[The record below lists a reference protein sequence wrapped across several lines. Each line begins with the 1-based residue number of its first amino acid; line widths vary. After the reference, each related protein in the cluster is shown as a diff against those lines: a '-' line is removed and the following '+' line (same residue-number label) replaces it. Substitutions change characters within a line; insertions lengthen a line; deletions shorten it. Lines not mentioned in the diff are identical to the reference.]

1 MKIRHRILYYLTV
14 LAIVLVAGYGFFKRV
29 IVSQK
34 IRTVIIERLKPQ
46 LKADEFDISSLD
58 MKTDKIYVN
67 NILYKKDN
75 LSVKIASIE
84 IDYSLMKLLTKGIN
98 FKEWV
103 DNIRINSVQ
112 FEIDRS
118 YETSSKLNW
127 DFDIEQYRS
136 ILTPLK
142 NYSYLDTIE
151 VNNFNFCLNSQNSNA
166 IRVFD
171 NLSGGLIFDKKGG
184 LDVVLDGKLLRS
196 KEKNVF
202 LKGKLNYTSL
212 NSEFNLKVDR
222 SEIPKLRGLFGEYET
237 DFGFYQG
244 KLNLEINKYG
254 NNQIFLFGDFRL
266 NDFAGDILDKMRLSN
281 INLLLSYYNGSLF
294 FNEFNGY
301 VDKIPFEVEGM
312 LYNVLNPQGDIYLSF
327 KDIDDRDIKGSISKF
342 INDPSFLYQFNFFSQ
357 NSLMLH
363 MNFQNSKISTNIDIL
378 SPRFSIRNKVLEN
391 IKLSGFYNKDRISIS
406 KCSFLTNAN
415 AVNFTGNY
423 YISGSKKKS
432 YNLSFSSTGSIFTEI
447 SFFKTTKIKKVPTI
461 LKGKIKGRSMDD
473 YSMTARLEAFDFEKD
488 ENDILFYSSFD
499 IEDEILMFE
508 IHNSEDIQLGEGF
521 YNLNSREYRFEGKDL
536 LKPIKLLYGKTFIDE
551 KELISF
557 DLDGDDQIVNIHT
570 NSEEPTS
577 LLYGELDAKFKID
590 SESAE
595 SFVNWAPNHNNTYSK
610 PANFRLAFTKK
621 NIKISDIYLDYK
633 PIIGEAWLD
642 LKTEKIG
649 GKLEAKELEFGSI
662 LGIRKFSS
670 NTDMNIDI
678 SGHSHSPYIDL
689 ILRENEFMYFPGE
702 GFESINL
709 TGEAEIH
716 LEGKKIRVEKILIYD
731 DNNNKICTF
740 SGNIKNFNEYSLNTY
755 GELDLNFLSVLV
767 GKDVLKGKLK
777 YKLDSEGTKDSPR
790 LNKCIFDLKDS
801 EFNGDAIDR
810 MKMVLTGSSDRGFYL
825 ELFQLELNKYL
836 NLSAAGF
843 VPYDQDDEMK
853 LTGYFHG
860 DILGYLEHKLELIE
874 TGYSENEG
882 SFIIGGNIFKPKID
896 DLEIYFYDG
905 YMNFKDVTGKLDNIR
920 AKLVVK
926 DEKKFDITQLSLKCA
941 ETGNKVLVGNVH
953 GDKKYSD
960 IIVPGGFDVG
970 HFTLKFP
977 DGGVLGRVPG
987 IMQKDSYGTIQLS
1000 GMDSDKF
1007 RVAKSPSGISLIGRV
1022 ELRNSNIAFPGNKS
1036 LPKRK
1041 SNKPNIFM
1049 ETVSLDLDIIPSS
1062 GNTYYYNSSTSE
1074 TSFWDKIKSSFT
1086 KFDNELSNVKLPVV
1100 GSNVGLR
1107 LIGAL
1112 SDPKKLELIGEVNGR
1127 NGSCN
1132 YSAFSFKIDDATV
1145 TFSEA
1150 RNKDGIMDPYIKAI
1164 GKTVVKT
1171 KLDSTGYSGYENIYI
1186 KIVTKEDDEII
1197 DSEGGRISSFAVIL
1211 LDENGNPWL
1220 EDDKKITDIDT
1231 QGTAR
1236 EMFNVALDTR
1246 ILSPFINPIETA
1258 IGKLLGAQVS
1268 IRPNI
1273 TSNITQER
1281 PGGSFIPDSYGGYFV
1296 GSEFYISKFFTDNL
1310 ALTLHS
1316 QYIGSDEYTEV
1327 VEQTY
1332 GYKNNLGFDYRLTNH
1347 ILTSAGYQ
1355 YDTLNETSGYN
1366 IGLSFR
1372 YRFKNI
1378 SQPVNYLKRW
1388 WYKLK

>member
-46 LKADEFDISSLD
+46 LKADEFDINSLD
-58 MKTDKIYVN
+58 MKTDKIYIN

-98 FKEWV
+98 FKELV
-103 DNIRINSVQ
+103 ENIRINSVQ

-118 YETSSKLNW
+118 YEISAKLNW

-136 ILTPLK
+136 ILNPLK

-151 VNNFNFCLNSQNSNA
+151 VNNFNFDLNSQNSNT
-166 IRVFD
+166 IRIFD
-171 NLSGGLIFDKKGG
+171 NLSGGLIFDKKGA
-184 LDVVLDGKLLRS
+184 LNFVLDGKLLRS
-196 KEKNVF
+196 EEKNVF

-212 NSEFNLKVDR
+212 NSEFNLKVNR
-222 SEIPKLRGLFGEYET
+222 SQIPELTGIFGEYKTE
-237 DFGFYQG
+237 FGFYQG
-244 KLNLEINKYG
+244 KLDLEINKYG

-266 NDFAGDILDKMRLSN
+266 NDFAGNILDKMRLSN
-281 INLLLSYYNGSLF
+281 VNLLLSYYNGSLF

-312 LYNVLNPQGDIYLSF
+312 LYNILNPQGDIYLSLNNL
-327 KDIDDRDIKGSISKF
+327 DDNEIKKSVSKF
-342 INDPSFLYQFNFFSQ
+342 IDHPSFMYQFNFFSQ

-363 MNFQNSKISTNIDIL
+363 MNFQNSKISTNIDVL
-378 SPRFSIRNKVLEN
+378 APRVTIKNKLLEN

-406 KCSFLTNAN
+406 KCSFMTNAN

-423 YISGSKKKS
+423 YISGSQKKS
-432 YNLSFSSTGSIFTEI
+432 YDLAFSSTGSIFTEI
-447 SFFKTTKIKKVPTI
+447 PFLKTTKIKKVPTI
-461 LKGKIKGRSMDD
+461 LKGKIKGRSIDD
-473 YSMTARLEAFDFEKD
+473 YSMTARLEAYDFEKD
-488 ENDILFYSSFD
+488 ESDILFYSSFD
-499 IEDEILMFE
+499 IEDGIIMFK
-508 IHNSEDIQLGEGF
+508 IQNSEDIHLGEGF
-521 YNLNSREYRFEGKDL
+521 YNLNSSEYRFEGDDL
-536 LKPIKLLYGKTFIDE
+536 LKPIKLLYGKTFINE
-551 KELISF
+551 KDLISF
-557 DLDGDDQIVNIHT
+557 DLDGNNKIANIHT
-570 NSEEPTS
+570 NSEDSTS

-595 SFVNWAPNHNNTYSK
+595 SFVNWAPNHKNKYSK
-610 PANFRLAFTKK
+610 PANFRLVFTK
-621 NIKISDIYLDYK
+621 NDINISDIYLDYK
-633 PIIGEAWLD
+633 PIVGEAWLD
-642 LKTEKIG
+642 LKTEEIG
-649 GKLEAKELEFGSI
+649 GNLDAKELEFGSI
-662 LGIRKFSS
+662 FGFREFSS
-670 NTDMNIDI
+670 NTNLNIKI
-678 SGHSHSPYIDL
+678 SGHSHTPYIDL
-689 ILRENEFMYFPGE
+689 TIQENEFMYFPGE
-702 GFESINL
+702 DFESINL

-716 LEGKKIRVEKILIYD
+716 LEGKKIRVEKVLVYD
-731 DNNNKICTF
+731 DKDNKICTL
-740 SGNIKNFNEYSLNTY
+740 SGSIKNFNEYSLNTY
-755 GELDLNFLSVLV
+755 GELDLNFLSALL

-790 LNKCIFDLKDS
+790 LNKCIIDLKDS
-801 EFNGDAIDR
+801 EFNGDPIDR
-810 MKMVLTGSSDRGFYL
+810 MKMILTGSSDRGFYL

-843 VPYDQDDEMK
+843 VPYDQEEEMK
-853 LTGYFHG
+853 LAGYFHG
-860 DILGYLEHKLELIE
+860 DILGYLKHKFELIE

-905 YMNFKDVTGKLDNIR
+905 FMNFKDITGKLDNIR

-926 DEKKFDITQLSLKCA
+926 DEKTFDITQLSLKCA
-941 ETGNKVLVGNVH
+941 ESGNKVLVDNVH
-953 GDKKYSD
+953 GNKSYSD
-960 IIVPGGFDVG
+960 IILPGGFNVG
-970 HFTLKFP
+970 HFTLNFP

-1007 RVAKSPSGISLIGRV
+1007 RVAKSPSGLSLIGRV

-1036 LPKRK
+1036 LPQRN

-1074 TSFWDKIKSSFT
+1074 TSFWEKIKSSFT

-1107 LIGAL
+1107 LIGPL
-1112 SDPKKLELIGEVNGR
+1112 SDPRKLELSGEVNGR

-1150 RNKDGIMDPYIKAI
+1150 KNKNGIMDPYIKAI

-1186 KIVTKEDDEII
+1186 KVVTKDDDEIV
-1197 DSEGGRISSFAVIL
+1197 DTEGGRVSNFSILL

-1220 EDDKKITDIDT
+1220 QDDETITDIDT
-1231 QGTAR
+1231 GGTAR
-1236 EMFNVALDTR
+1236 ELFNEALDTR

-1281 PGGSFIPDSYGGYFV
+1281 PGGTFIPESYGGYFV
-1296 GSEFYISKFFTDNL
+1296 GSEFYISKFFTDDL
-1310 ALTLHS
+1310 ALTWNS
-1316 QYIGSDEYTEV
+1316 KYIGSEEYTEV
-1327 VEQTY
+1327 IEQTY

-1347 ILTSAGYQ
+1347 LLTTAGYQ

-1366 IGLSFR
+1366 VGLSFR
-1372 YRFKNI
+1372 YRFMNI
-1378 SQPVNYLKRW
+1378 SQPVDYIKNFFRK
-1388 WYKLK
+1388 